1 LNGAIFN
8 STDETSQL
16 QQILYFS
23 KMPFISQKTLKIC
36 ILALAIFVSF
46 AGCGPKKRDRTKI
59 SFKSVEGITF
69 LEVSRKQNNG
79 LTFNEYGFRLV
90 PDWRLRFVS
99 ADSAALYSPVKGKF
113 FNFPLALGTDS
124 VFNIAHAFLKMKVMS
139 KDSLVFALLETEGDS
154 VDLHKSRVT
163 MKLYSED
170 FIKNKLH
177 TDASLLQRPSKR
189 DTAFVRD
196 LVNKANADF
205 KKAFA
210 ASQPVQLTS
219 KNPNL
224 AIDKVKAKPS
234 LLDNKYSTDDDYLNP
249 TYKIIIHK
257 AYQDFNYM
265 FEATV
270 DSAGT
275 WHYNKPLL
283 GTFLGD
289 EAAKQNYIKVST
301 AIMNTYLKLF
311 LTTVPGQTLGM
322 KHASTISL
330 DVRGIV
336 AAK

>member
-1 LNGAIFN
+1 
-8 STDETSQL
+8 
-16 QQILYFS
+16 
-23 KMPFISQKTLKIC
+23 MPSISKTLT
-36 ILALAIFVSF
+36 LLLLAIIIFT
-46 AGCGPKKRDRTKI
+46 GCGPRKPEKSKI

-79 LTFNEYGFRLV
+79 LSYNEYGFHLV
-90 PDWRLRFVS
+90 PDWRLRFTS

-139 KDSLVFALLETEGDS
+139 KDSLVFQLLETEGDS
-154 VDLHKSRVT
+154 MDLNKSRVT
-163 MKLYSED
+163 MRLYSED
-170 FIKNKLH
+170 YIKNKLK
-177 TDASLLQRPSKR
+177 TDFTVLQRPSKQ
-189 DTAFVRD
+189 DTIFVRG
-196 LVNKANADF
+196 LVAKANADI
-205 KKAFA
+205 KNAFA
-210 ASQPVQLTS
+210 ASQPVQVIS
-219 KNPNL
+219 KNPNVV
-224 AIDKVKAKPS
+224 INKVTAKPS

-249 TYKIIIHK
+249 SYKITIYK

-289 EAAKQNYIKVST
+289 ESAKKNYIKVST

-311 LTTVPGQTLGM
+311 LTTTPGSSLGM
-322 KHASTISL
+322 KHASTISV
-330 DVRGIV
+330 DVRGIM
-336 AAK
+336 ASK

>member
-1 LNGAIFN
+1 MNKHL
-8 STDETSQL
+8 
-16 QQILYFS
+16 
-23 KMPFISQKTLKIC
+23 TLKIIIALFIPV
-36 ILALAIFVSF
+36 IL
-46 AGCGPKKRDRTKI
+46 AGCGRRKEDKTKI

-79 LTFNEYGFRLV
+79 LSFNEYGFRLV
-90 PDWRLRFVS
+90 PDWKLRFVS
-99 ADSAALYSPVKGKF
+99 ADSAALYSPVKDKF

-139 KDSLVFALLETEGDS
+139 KDSLVFSLLETEGDS
-154 VDLHKSRVT
+154 VDLKKSRVT

-170 FIKNKLH
+170 FIKNRLH
-177 TDASLLQRPSKR
+177 TDASVLQRPSKQ
-189 DTAFVRD
+189 DTAFVRN
-196 LVNKANADF
+196 LVSNANADP

-210 ASQPVQLTS
+210 AWQPVQLIS
-219 KNPNL
+219 KNPNVTV
-224 AIDKVKAKPS
+224 DKVKAKPS

-249 TYKIIIHK
+249 VYNIVIHK
-257 AYQDFNYM
+257 AYQDFNYP
-265 FEATV
+265 FEATI

-275 WHYNKPLL
+275 WHYNKPLI
-283 GTFLGD
+283 GFLGD
-289 EAAKQNYIKVST
+289 EAAEKNFIKVST

-330 DVRGIV
+330 NVRGFV

>member
-1 LNGAIFN
+1 MPSISKKLIFLLTISAII
-8 STDETSQL
+8 T
-16 QQILYFS
+16 
-23 KMPFISQKTLKIC
+23 
-36 ILALAIFVSF
+36 A
-46 AGCGPKKRDRTKI
+46 CGPNKPEKSKI

-79 LTFNEYGFRLV
+79 LSFNEYGFRLV

-99 ADSAALYSPVKGKF
+99 ADSAALYSPVKNKF

-139 KDSLVFALLETEGDS
+139 KDSLVFLLLEAQGDS
-154 VDLHKSRVT
+154 INLHKSRVT

-177 TDASLLQRPSKR
+177 TDAAVLQRPSKR

-196 LVNKANADF
+196 LVNKANKDF

-210 ASQPVQLTS
+210 ASQPVQLIST
-219 KNPNL
+219 NPNL
-224 AIDKVKAKPS
+224 AVVKQKAKPS

-249 TYKIIIHK
+249 TYDIVIHK
-257 AYQDFNYM
+257 AYQDFDYP
-265 FEATV
+265 FEATI
-270 DSAGT
+270 DSAGS
-275 WHYNKPLL
+275 WHYNKPLV
-283 GTFLGD
+283 GFLD
-289 EAAKQNYIKVST
+289 DKEAEASFIRVST
-301 AIMNTYLKLF
+301 GIMNTYLKLF

-322 KHASTISL
+322 KHASIISVR
-330 DVRGIV
+330 VRGIV

>member
-1 LNGAIFN
+1 VNKHLILKLIAVIFIPVVL
-8 STDETSQL
+8 TS
-16 QQILYFS
+16 
-23 KMPFISQKTLKIC
+23 
-36 ILALAIFVSF
+36 
-46 AGCGPKKRDRTKI
+46 CGRRKEDKPKI

-79 LTFNEYGFRLV
+79 LTFNEYGFHLV
-90 PDWRLRFVS
+90 PDWKLRFVS

-124 VFNIAHAFLKMKVMS
+124 VFNIAHAFLKMKSMS

-177 TDASLLQRPSKR
+177 TDASVLQRPSKQ
-189 DTAFVRD
+189 DTAFISN
-196 LVNKANADF
+196 LVSKANADP

-210 ASQPVQLTS
+210 AWQPVQLIS
-219 KNPNL
+219 KNPNVMV
-224 AIDKVKAKPS
+224 DKVKAKPS

-249 TYKIIIHK
+249 VYNIVIHK
-257 AYQDFNYM
+257 AYQDFHYL

-270 DSAGT
+270 DSAGV
-275 WHYNKPLL
+275 WHYNKPLV
-283 GTFLGD
+283 GFLGD
-289 EAAKQNYIKVST
+289 EKAEKNYIKVST

-322 KHASTISL
+322 KHASTIS
-330 DVRGIV
+330 VNVKGFV